1 MFFGLKRWRKIKTGG
16 YGGISMTRQSLHNF
30 RRNKMGMLGLIL
42 IVVIVLFSIIGP
54 FFSPWDPKK
63 VNPAERHAPP
73 SAEHWLGT
81 DQLGRDTLTRIMY
94 GGRVSIFIGIMSA
107 VLSTLIGVILGSIA
121 GYYGKWFDSAI
132 IYISE
137 IMLSF
142 PSMIITL
149 VVVGIFG
156 QSIEN
161 VITIFSLTS
170 WAQSMR
176 MVRSRILT
184 LREEGFVE
192 SCVANGI
199 GGASIM
205 FRHML
210 PNLLGI
216 VIVNVTLS
224 TGGFI
229 LAESGLSFIGYGIP
243 TGIPTW
249 GNMINAARSFN
260 IMQNY
265 ITMWMAPGLTL
276 TLFIVGLNFLGD
288 GLVEAFDMRQV

>member
-132 IYISE
+132 ISSPK
-137 IMLSF
+137 LCC
-142 PSMIITL
+142 PSL
-149 VVVGIFG
+149 NDYNFG
-156 QSIEN
+156 CSGYLWASIED

-216 VIVNVTLS
+216 VIVNITLS